1 MNTEKIKT
9 LEQIH
14 LTIEMVEEARAVP
27 GITPEQKYNLEN
39 ASVKLWALEQSIIR
53 KSGDDLITSLTTDS
67 NALKDLAEKIKQSS
81 ESMEGIADVLEKA
94 AKVVEVLINLIAA
107 AVAAGLI

>member
-14 LTIEMVEEARAVP
+14 QAIEAVEIARAVH
-27 GITPEQKYNLEN
+27 GLSPEQKYDLEK

-53 KSGDDLITSLTTDS
+53 KTGDELITYLTNDS
-67 NALKDLAEKIKQSS
+67 KALKELAKKIKQSA
-81 ESMEGIADVLEKA
+81 ESLEWIAGVLEKA
-94 AKVVEVLINLIAA
+94 AKVVEVLIKIIVA